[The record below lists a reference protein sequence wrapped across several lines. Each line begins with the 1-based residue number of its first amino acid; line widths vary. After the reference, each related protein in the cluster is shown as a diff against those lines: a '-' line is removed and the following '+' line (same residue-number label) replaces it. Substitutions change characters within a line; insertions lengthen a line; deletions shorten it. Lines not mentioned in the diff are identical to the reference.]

1 MKKLLL
7 LLLLSLGFIGL
18 SNADYQYAVDEY
30 YKGNY
35 ETALKEFQTLAETQ
49 GNGLAQ
55 QYLYWIYLTGEEGI
69 DKDEDLSEAWRK
81 KSESSLKFMA
91 MQGDPEAQYYHGENL
106 GDDDYVNGIWYKK
119 SFDGFLFAA
128 NQGDPYAQC
137 WLGEWYLYGI
147 GVDQDKELGM
157 SWLLKS
163 AQGGNAYCQNM
174 LGENLK
180 SESAYSDLTRDDE
193 EAIKWITKA
202 AEQGYLGALTELE
215 AIGINV
221 EVTADDNK
229 TDTANNNS
237 ETLLSFKN
245 TIEAGSGLSSN
256 RIGKWFIG
264 SDCNNITSEIIVLHD
279 QIMQRPFST
288 VQSLDVM
295 METNNEYSSQYSA
308 FSDYGDLFFF
318 RDNIIFNKNYSSS
331 IQDYYF
337 ESVKFPEL
345 SSNDAYQ
352 TTQLLS
358 CKNLNNDLGYILL
371 ESDAIEFDKFIYSA
385 KNKCQDNKPIDCL
398 KQFVDFADASNNNE
412 LSRAELTRFSRFV
425 VKWLTLKGELQLNER
440 MGAAA
445 ASMMIAPA
453 LAEFILLNYDYDN
466 DDHIDIR
473 EMTYDIVNITG
484 SSELNN
490 KIIRGYIEAIDILS
504 KSKKDATRM
513 LEDLF

>member
-1 MKKLLL
+1 
-7 LLLLSLGFIGL
+7 
-18 SNADYQYAVDEY
+18 
-30 YKGNY
+30 
-35 ETALKEFQTLAETQ
+35 
-49 GNGLAQ
+49 
-55 QYLYWIYLTGEEGI
+55 
-69 DKDEDLSEAWRK
+69 
-81 KSESSLKFMA
+81 
-91 MQGDPEAQYYHGENL
+91 
-106 GDDDYVNGIWYKK
+106 
-119 SFDGFLFAA
+119 
-128 NQGDPYAQC
+128 
-137 WLGEWYLYGI
+137 
-147 GVDQDKELGM
+147 
-157 SWLLKS
+157 
-163 AQGGNAYCQNM
+163 
-174 LGENLK
+174 
-180 SESAYSDLTRDDE
+180 
-193 EAIKWITKA
+193 
-202 AEQGYLGALTELE
+202 
-215 AIGINV
+215 
-221 EVTADDNK
+221 
-229 TDTANNNS
+229 
-237 ETLLSFKN
+237 
-245 TIEAGSGLSSN
+245 
-256 RIGKWFIG
+256 
-264 SDCNNITSEIIVLHD
+264 
-279 QIMQRPFST
+279 MQRPFST
-288 VQSLDVM
+288 EQTLNVLI
-295 METNNEYSSQYSA
+295 ETNNEYYSQY
-308 FSDYGDLFFF
+308 FSLSNYGDLFFF
-318 RDNIIFNKNYSSS
+318 SDNIIFNSNHSSS

-371 ESDAIEFDKFIYSA
+371 ESDAIEFDKFIYSV
-385 KNKCQDNKPIDCL
+385 KNKCQDNKPINCL

>member
-18 SNADYQYAVDEY
+18 SNADYQYAVEEY
-30 YKGNY
+30 DKGSY
-35 ETALKEFQTLAETQ
+35 EIALTEFQRLAETQ

-55 QYLYWIYLTGEEGI
+55 QYLYWIYSTGEEGI
-69 DKDEDLSEAWRK
+69 DKDVDLSEAWKK

-91 MQGDPEAQYYHGENL
+91 MQGDPEAQYWYGENL
-106 GDDDYVNGIWYKK
+106 GDNDYVNGIWYKK
-119 SFDGFLFAA
+119 SFNGFLFAA

-147 GVDQDKELGM
+147 GVDKDKELGM

-163 AQGGNAYCQNM
+163 AQSGNAYCQNI

-180 SESAYSDLTRDDE
+180 FEGAYSNLTRDDE
-193 EAIKWITKA
+193 KAIKWITKA
-202 AEQGYLGALTELE
+202 AEQGHLGAKTELE

-221 EVTADDNK
+221 EVTSDDNK
-229 TDTANNNS
+229 TVTANNNS

-264 SDCNNITSEIIVLHD
+264 SDCNNITSEIIVLHN
-279 QIMQRPFST
+279 QIMQRPLPI
-288 VQSLDVM
+288 VQSLDM
-295 METNNEYSSQYSA
+295 LIETNNEYSSQYSA

-318 RDNIIFNKNYSSS
+318 RDNIIFNTNYSSS

-337 ESVKFPEL
+337 ESAKFPEL

-466 DDHIDIR
+466 DGHIDIR

-504 KSKKDATRM
+504 KSKKDATRFI
-513 LEDLF
+513 EDLL

>member
-1 MKKLLL
+1 VKKLLI

-18 SNADYQYAVDEY
+18 SNANLQYAIDEY
-30 YKGNY
+30 NKENY
-35 ETALKEFQTLAETQ
+35 EIAFKEIELYAIQ

-55 QYLYWIYLTGEEGI
+55 WYLYWMYSAGQGT
-69 DKDEDLSEAWRK
+69 DKNENLAEAWK
-81 KSESSLKFMA
+81 EKGLVGLEFLA
-91 MQGDPEAQYYHGENL
+91 MQGDPEAQYWHGENL
-106 GDDDYVNGIWYKK
+106 GDDYSEGSWFIK
-119 SFDGFLFAA
+119 SFNGFLLAA
-128 NQGDPYAQC
+128 NQGDPYAQG
-137 WLGEWYLYGI
+137 WLAEYYLWEI
-147 GVDQDKELGM
+147 GVEKDEELGM

-163 AQGGNAYCQNM
+163 AQGGDAYYQDM
-174 LGENLK
+174 LGDYLK
-180 SESAYSDLTRDDE
+180 SEGLYSDLTRDDE

-202 AEQGYLGALTELE
+202 AEQGHLGAISDLE

-229 TDTANNNS
+229 IEASYNDS
-237 ETLLSFKN
+237 EKLLSSKI
-245 TIEAGSGLSSN
+245 TIEESSGLSLN

-264 SDCNNITSEIIVLHD
+264 SDCNDITSEIIVLHD
-279 QIMQRPFST
+279 QVMQRPFST
-288 VQSLDVM
+288 GQTLDIM
-295 METNNEYSSQYSA
+295 METNNEYSSQYFA
-308 FSDYGDLFFF
+308 LSDYGDLFFF
-318 RDNIIFNKNYSSS
+318 RDNIIFHSSNLK
-331 IQDYYF
+331 DYYF

-345 SSNDAYQ
+345 SSYNAYQ

-371 ESDAIEFDKFIYSA
+371 ESDAIEFDKFIYAA

>member
-7 LLLLSLGFIGL
+7 LLVLSLGIIGL
-18 SNADYQYAVDEY
+18 SYANFQSTVDEY
-30 YKGNY
+30 YKKNY
-35 ETALKEFQTLAETQ
+35 ETALNEFQIMAEQ
-49 GNGLAQ
+49 GNGKAQ
-55 QYLYWIYLTGEEGI
+55 IYLSEMYKFGTGV
-69 DKDEDLSEAWRK
+69 DKDEDLAKAWEE
-81 KSESSLKFMA
+81 KSLLGLKLLA
-91 MQGDPEAQYYHGENL
+91 DQGDPEAQYWL
-106 GDDDYVNGIWYKK
+106 GYYSEGDEAEIWYKK
-119 SFDGFLFAA
+119 SFSGFLFAA
-128 NQGDPYAQC
+128 NQGDPYAQS
-137 WLGEWYLYGI
+137 WLSYFYMDGV
-147 GVDQDKELGM
+147 GVDEDEELANNWEM
-157 SWLLKS
+157 KA
-163 AQGGNAYCQNM
+163 AQGGD
-174 LGENLK
+174 
-180 SESAYSDLTRDDE
+180 AYSQYYLGQNIINYETLSRNDD
-193 EAIKWITKA
+193 EAIKWYTKA
-202 AEQGYLGALTELE
+202 AEQGHLGAISDLE

-221 EVTADDNK
+221 KVTADDNK
-229 TDTANNNS
+229 TDTANNDS
-237 ETLLSFKN
+237 KTLLSFKN
-245 TIEAGSGLSSN
+245 TMEADSGLSSK

-264 SDCNNITSEIIVLHD
+264 SDCNNIASEIIVLHD

-288 VQSLDVM
+288 EQTLNVLI
-295 METNNEYSSQYSA
+295 ETNNEYYSQYFPLSN
-308 FSDYGDLFFF
+308 YGDLFFF
-318 RDNIIFNKNYSSS
+318 SDNIIFNSNHSSS

-371 ESDAIEFDKFIYSA
+371 ESDAIEFDKFIYSV
-385 KNKCQDNKPIDCL
+385 KNKCQDNKPINCL

>member
-1 MKKLLL
+1 MKKLPLL
-7 LLLLSLGFIGL
+7 LILLLSLGFIGL
-18 SNADYQYAVDEY
+18 SNADYQYAVEEY
-30 YKGNY
+30 DKGNY
-35 ETALKEFQTLAETQ
+35 ETALIEFQRLAETQ

-91 MQGDPEAQYYHGENL
+91 MQGDPEAQYWHGENL

-180 SESAYSDLTRDDE
+180 SEGAYSDLTRDDE

-264 SDCNNITSEIIVLHD
+264 SDCNNIT
-279 QIMQRPFST
+279 
-288 VQSLDVM
+288 
-295 METNNEYSSQYSA
+295 
-308 FSDYGDLFFF
+308 
-318 RDNIIFNKNYSSS
+318 
-331 IQDYYF
+331 
-337 ESVKFPEL
+337 
-345 SSNDAYQ
+345 
-352 TTQLLS
+352 
-358 CKNLNNDLGYILL
+358 
-371 ESDAIEFDKFIYSA
+371 
-385 KNKCQDNKPIDCL
+385 
-398 KQFVDFADASNNNE
+398 
-412 LSRAELTRFSRFV
+412 
-425 VKWLTLKGELQLNER
+425 
-440 MGAAA
+440 
-445 ASMMIAPA
+445 
-453 LAEFILLNYDYDN
+453 
-466 DDHIDIR
+466 
-473 EMTYDIVNITG
+473 
-484 SSELNN
+484 
-490 KIIRGYIEAIDILS
+490 
-504 KSKKDATRM
+504 
-513 LEDLF
+513 

>member
-7 LLLLSLGFIGL
+7 LLVLSLGFIGL
-18 SNADYQYAVDEY
+18 SNANLQYAIDEFN
-30 YKGNY
+30 KENY
-35 ETALKEFQTLAETQ
+35 ENVFKEIKLFANQ

-55 QYLYWIYLTGEEGI
+55 WYLYWMYAGGQGTH
-69 DKDEDLSEAWRK
+69 KSEDLAEAWREK
-81 KSESSLKFMA
+81 GLVGLEFMA
-91 MQGDPEAQYYHGENL
+91 MQGNPEAQYWHGENL
-106 GDDDYVNGIWYKK
+106 GDDYREGSWFIK
-119 SFDGFLFAA
+119 SFNGFLFAA
-128 NQGDPYAQC
+128 NQGDPYAQG
-137 WLGEWYLYGI
+137 WLAEYYLYGV
-147 GVDQDKELGM
+147 GVDVDKELGM

-163 AQGGNAYCQNM
+163 AQGGNAYYQDM
-174 LGENLK
+174 LGDYLK
-180 SESAYSDLTRDDE
+180 SEGEYSDLTRDDE

-202 AEQGYLGALTELE
+202 AEQGYLGAIAELE
-215 AIGINV
+215 AIGINI

-288 VQSLDVM
+288 VQTIDMLI
-295 METNNEYSSQYSA
+295 ETNNEYSSQYFA

-318 RDNIIFNKNYSSS
+318 RDNIIFNTNHSSS

-371 ESDAIEFDKFIYSA
+371 ESDAIEFDKFIYSV

-504 KSKKDATRM
+504 KSKKDAKRFI
-513 LEDLF
+513 EDLL

>member
-1 MKKLLL
+1 VKRLILIL
-7 LLLLSLGFIGL
+7 FLTLGLIGI
-18 SNADYQYAVDEY
+18 SSADFQYAVDQY
-30 YKGNY
+30 YKQDY
-35 ETALKEFQTLAETQ
+35 ETALKEFQILAEQ
-49 GNGLAQ
+49 GNGKAQ
-55 QYLYWIYLTGEEGI
+55 IYLSLMYSNGEGV
-69 DKDEDLSEAWRK
+69 DVDEELANSWEM
-81 KSESSLKFMA
+81 KSLLGLKLMA
-91 MQGDPEAQYYHGENL
+91 DQGDPEAQYWL
-106 GDDDYVNGIWYKK
+106 GSYTEGDEAEIWYKK
-119 SFDGFLFAA
+119 SFNGFLFAA
-128 NQGDPYAQC
+128 NQGDPYAQS
-137 WLGEWYLYGI
+137 WLSHLYSVGI
-147 GVDQDKELGM
+147 GVDVDEELANSWGM
-157 SWLLKS
+157 KS
-163 AQGGNAYCQNM
+163 AQGGDAFSQYY
-174 LGENLK
+174 LGQKNID
-180 SESAYSDLTRDDE
+180 YGTLTKNDD
-193 EAIKWITKA
+193 EAIKWFTKA
-202 AEQGYLGALTELE
+202 AKQGHLGAIADLE

-221 EVTADDNK
+221 ELTADDNK
-229 TDTANNNS
+229 TDTTNNDS

-245 TIEAGSGLSSN
+245 TIEAGSGLSSK

-288 VQSLDVM
+288 DQTLNVLI
-295 METNNEYSSQYSA
+295 ETNNEYFSQY
-308 FSDYGDLFFF
+308 FPLSDYGDLFFF
-318 RDNIIFNKNYSSS
+318 SDNIIFTSNHSSH

-337 ESVKFPEL
+337 ESLKFPEL

-352 TTQLLS
+352 PTQLLS

-371 ESDAIEFDKFIYSA
+371 ESDAIEFDKFLYSA
-385 KNKCQDNKPIDCL
+385 KNKCQNNKPIDCL
-398 KQFVDFADASNNNE
+398 RKFVDFADASSNNE

-445 ASMMIAPA
+445 ASMIIAPA

-473 EMTYDIVNITG
+473 EMTFDIVNITG
-484 SSELNN
+484 SSQLNN